1 MALITTSLNSG
12 SNGNCYY
19 VGNESEAVIIDAGL
33 SCRET
38 ERRMQQLG
46 LSMKKVKA
54 IFISHEHSD
63 HIKGVQVLSQK
74 YDLPVH
80 ISSKTYK
87 HSGLRI
93 KKQLENH
100 LTEDAPVT
108 IGRLSI
114 TAFTK
119 FHDAADPHSFSITCD
134 GVTVG
139 VFTDIGKPCDKLISH
154 FSLCHAAYLETN
166 YDEAMLE
173 NGRYPVYLKN
183 RIRGGNGHL
192 SNNQA
197 LEIFK
202 KHKPAFMTHL
212 FPAHL
217 SKDNNSPE
225 LVERLFNEHA
235 GETKVI
241 IASRY
246 EPIPV
251 FNISNNGQPGF
262 INKIKVMQRKPEQL
276 RMF

>member
-1 MALITTSLNSG
+1 MALYTTSLNSG

-38 ERRMQQLG
+38 EKRMQMLG
-46 LSMKKVKA
+46 LNMKKVKA

-63 HIKGVQVLSQK
+63 HIKGVEVLSQK

-80 ISSKTYK
+80 ISSLTAK

-93 KKQLENH
+93 KKHLENQ
-100 LTEDAPVT
+100 LKENDPVT

-114 TAFTK
+114 NAFTK

-139 VFTDIGKPCDKLISH
+139 VFTDIGKPCDKLIRH

-166 YDEAMLE
+166 YDETMLE

-192 SNNQA
+192 SNSQA

-202 KHKPAFMTHL
+202 MYKPAFMSHL

-225 LVERLFNEHA
+225 LVQRLFKENA

-241 IASRY
+241 IASRH
-246 EPIPV
+246 EAIPV

-262 INKIKVMQRKPEQL
+262 IKKSKVIQLKPEQL